1 MNKKGFTLVELLAVI
16 AILAILVIIALPN
29 VLKMYN
35 DSKKNAFMTD
45 AQNLAKEVSSKYIS
59 ESMKGNK
66 VTVISNK
73 QNPLDMTGRELEY
86 NFELDSQGK
95 IKNMIVS
102 NGTYCIST
110 NKDYT
115 KITRDDISDKCSYE
129 KLHNIVGTLKNKFY
143 EESGRTDRSLV
154 SSIVFY
160 SDGRTINGAESYD
173 VSEKKDGSIKMYV
186 SQNTENTSLL
196 DLTIVANGKIDLPK
210 DSSELFKF
218 YQRYAYSYYG
228 ANLQNL
234 QFNNS
239 ISTFNVTNMKDMF
252 SYSKVATLDLS
263 SFNTSKVTDM
273 SYMFDSSKATEI
285 KGLNKFNTS
294 NVTNMSQMFFDSK
307 VTTLDLSSF
316 DTSNVEY
323 MEEMFFNSAAVEI
336 KGLNHFNTS
345 KVISMSSMFNGSKA
359 ATLDLSSF
367 DTSNV
372 TKMGLMFCS
381 SAATEIKGLNKFN
394 TSKVTNMGGMFSFS
408 KATTLDLSSFD
419 TSNVE
424 SMAEMFNGSAATEI
438 KGLNH
443 FNTSKVSSMS
453 SMFTGSKVATLNLS
467 SFDTSNVTLVNMSEI
482 FRNSAATTGYA
493 RTQADADKF
502 NNSSNKPSS
511 LTFVVK

>member
-35 DSKKNAFMTD
+35 DSKKNAFMTE

-66 VTVISNK
+66 VSVISNK

-86 NFELDSQGK
+86 SFELDSQGK

-129 KLHNIVGTLKNKFY
+129 KLHNIVGTLTKNFY
-143 EESGRTDRSLV
+143 EESGRTGRGLV

-160 SDGRTINGAESYD
+160 SDGRTVSGAESYD

-186 SQNTENTSLL
+186 SQNSENTSLL
-196 DLTIVANGKIDLPK
+196 DLTIVANGKIALPE
-210 DSSELFKF
+210 DSSRLFSF
-218 YQRYAYSYYG
+218 YYVDRWPSS
-228 ANLQNL
+228 NLKTIE
-234 QFNNS
+234 FNDSVGTSNVKNMEGMFALNNVTKYDLS
-239 ISTFNVTNMKDMF
+239 SFDTSSVTNMSGMF
-252 SYSKVATLDLS
+252 EVYSFDELIEFNLS
-263 SFNTSKVTDM
+263 SFNTSNVTDM
-273 SYMFDSSKATEI
+273 NDMFLKVHANVLDLSSFDTSNVINMSSMFAAGDITEI

-294 NVTNMSQMFFDSK
+294 K
-307 VTTLDLSSF
+307 VTD
-316 DTSNVEY
+316 
-323 MEEMFFNSAAVEI
+323 MRGMFANGGSAI
-336 KGLNHFNTS
+336 
-345 KVISMSSMFNGSKA
+345 
-359 ATLDLSSF
+359 LDLSSF

-372 TKMGLMFCS
+372 TDMSEMFGGS
-381 SAATEIKGLNKFN
+381 KATEIKGLNKFN
-394 TSKVTNMGGMFSFS
+394 TSKVTDMRGMFARS
-408 KATTLDLSSFD
+408 KVTTLDLSSFD
-419 TSNVE
+419 TSKVNNME
-424 SMAEMFNGSAATEI
+424 IMF
-438 KGLNH
+438 
-443 FNTSKVSSMS
+443 FNS
-453 SMFTGSKVATLNLS
+453 
-467 SFDTSNVTLVNMSEI
+467 
-482 FRNSAATTGYA
+482 RATTGYA

-502 NNSSNKPSS
+502 NNSSDKPSS

>member
-1 MNKKGFTLVELLAVI
+1 MKRKGFTLVELLAVI

-35 DSKKNAFMTD
+35 DSKKNAFMTE

-115 KITRDDISDKCSYE
+115 KITRNDISDKCSYNDLY
-129 KLHNIVGTLKNKFY
+129 KTVGTLKNKFY

-160 SDGRTINGAESYD
+160 SDGRTINATESYD

-186 SQNTENTSLL
+186 SQNSENASLL

-218 YQRYAYSYYG
+218 YQHYSCG
-228 ANLQNL
+228 GGVGNLQSL
-234 QFNNS
+234 KFNNS
-239 ISTFNVTNMKDMF
+239 VSTFNVTDMNSMF
-252 SYSKVATLDLS
+252 SYSKATTLDLSSFDTSKVTNMSNMFASSKAATLDLS
-263 SFNTSKVTDM
+263 SFNTSKVTIMSLMFGYSVATTLDLSSFDTFNVTNMDRMFEDSEATEIKGLNKFNTSKVTNMSWMFADSKATTLDLSSFDTSKVTDM
-273 SYMFDSSKATEI
+273 HEMFGRSKATEI

-294 NVTNMSQMFFDSK
+294 NVTNMSYMFCNSE
-307 VTTLDLSSF
+307 VTMLDLS
-316 DTSNVEY
+316 N
-323 MEEMFFNSAAVEI
+323 FN
-336 KGLNHFNTS
+336 
-345 KVISMSSMFNGSKA
+345 
-359 ATLDLSSF
+359 
-367 DTSNV
+367 TSNV
-372 TKMGLMFCS
+372 TNMSYMFY
-381 SAATEIKGLNKFN
+381 N
-394 TSKVTNMGGMFSFS
+394 S
-408 KATTLDLSSFD
+408 KAT
-419 TSNVE
+419 
-424 SMAEMFNGSAATEI
+424 A
-438 KGLNH
+438 
-443 FNTSKVSSMS
+443 
-453 SMFTGSKVATLNLS
+453 
-467 SFDTSNVTLVNMSEI
+467 
-482 FRNSAATTGYA
+482 GYA
-493 RTQADADKF
+493 KDAQTAAKF
-502 NNSSNKPSS
+502 NDSSVTKIPNTLKF
-511 LTFVVK
+511 TVK